1 MGGVLIRAGG
11 SDFFSKKIK
20 RGGGRGDVYS
30 GPKSRLITN
39 REICCIMNNTLALNR
54 HKTEP

>member
-20 RGGGRGDVYS
+20 RGGGDVYS

-39 REICCIMNNTLALNR
+39 REICCIMNKTLALNR